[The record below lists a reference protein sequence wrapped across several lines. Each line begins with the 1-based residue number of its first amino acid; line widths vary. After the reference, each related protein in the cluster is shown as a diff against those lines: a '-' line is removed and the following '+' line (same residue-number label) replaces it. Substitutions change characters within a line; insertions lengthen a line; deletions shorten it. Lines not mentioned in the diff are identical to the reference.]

1 MNKKIKMMK
10 FFIIL
15 MFFISFFNK
24 SCSFSYMVPQES
36 CYNLNPLHNSTQQ
49 KSESPFRIYD
59 SQTYFQHD
67 DEIKAFNL
75 KVKIFF
81 NIIRV

>member
-36 CYNLNPLHNSTQQ
+36 CYNLNPLHNNTTQQ
-49 KSESPFRIYD
+49 KNESPFRIYH

-67 DEIKAFNL
+67 DEIKGIN
-75 KVKIFF
+75 IFQ
-81 NIIRV
+81 NYYEYYVS

>member
-1 MNKKIKMMK
+1 MNKEIKMMK

-15 MFFISFFNK
+15 MFFFISFFNK

-36 CYNLNPLHNSTQQ
+36 CYNLNPLHNSTSQQ
-49 KSESPFRIYD
+49 KSESPFRIYH

-67 DEIKAFNL
+67 DVERVNNL
-75 KVKIFF
+75 SQ
-81 NIIRV
+81 RGR